1 MTDWGG
7 AMVAD
12 FIELDK
18 NSKTPVWE
26 QIYRALADAADS
38 GALAAGARLPS
49 VRELAAELR
58 VSRSPV
64 ENAYARLT
72 VEGKIE
78 SVPKSGCF
86 VARGGPAAG
95 NLRARRETEEAPPR
109 FDFRS
114 GSIDAEAADAEAWG
128 RCVRAALKRR
138 GEIIT
143 RGDPRGEPE
152 LRRALAAYAY
162 RARGVRSEAEN
173 VVVASGTQQLLFLL
187 CRALG
192 EPGRAAVASPGFEQ
206 GERILRDC
214 GWSVTRAESPE
225 AAECG
230 GAELFLE
237 ISSKR
242 PAESFARA
250 DARRKA
256 LASWAREGR
265 LLVEDD
271 YNGELRWRARPI
283 PAAQALAPDNA
294 VYIGSFSQMLLPSV
308 RIAYMALPAR
318 IAERCAAAARLY
330 DPTAGKAEQLALAEY
345 IVSGGLERHLRRCRK
360 IYLRKNRL
368 LAAELRAAFGEMAFT
383 ILESYTAAVIPCAA
397 PEAAARLA
405 AEAGAAVER
414 WEGGVALFFAGIP
427 SDDIPA
433 AVSALRGAWLGSAL
447 FPHASRGARCAV

>member
-1 MTDWGG
+1 M
-7 AMVAD
+7 
-12 FIELDK
+12 
-18 NSKTPVWE
+18 
-26 QIYRALADAADS
+26 
-38 GALAAGARLPS
+38 
-49 VRELAAELR
+49 
-58 VSRSPV
+58 
-64 ENAYARLT
+64 
-72 VEGKIE
+72 
-78 SVPKSGCF
+78 
-86 VARGGPAAG
+86 
-95 NLRARRETEEAPPR
+95 
-109 FDFRS
+109 
-114 GSIDAEAADAEAWG
+114 
-128 RCVRAALKRR
+128 
-138 GEIIT
+138 
-143 RGDPRGEPE
+143 
-152 LRRALAAYAY
+152 
-162 RARGVRSEAEN
+162 RSEAEN

-192 EPGRAAVASPGFEQ
+192 APGRAAVASPGFEQ

-225 AAECG
+225 AAERG
-230 GAELFLE
+230 GAGLFLE

-271 YNGELRWRARPI
+271 YNGELRWRARPM
-283 PAAQALAPDNA
+283 PAAQALAPENA

-308 RIAYMALPAR
+308 RIAYMALPSR
-318 IAERCAAAARLY
+318 IAERCAAAAKLY
-330 DPTAGKAEQLALAEY
+330 DPTADKAEQLALAEY

-360 IYLRKNRL
+360 IYLRKSRL
-368 LAAELRAAFGEMAFT
+368 LASELRAAFGGMDFT

-397 PEAAARLA
+397 PEEAARLA

-433 AVSALRGAWLGSAL
+433 AVSALRCAWLGSGL
-447 FPHASRGARCAV
+447 FPCASRGARCAV

>member
-1 MTDWGG
+1 M
-7 AMVAD
+7 
-12 FIELDK
+12 
-18 NSKTPVWE
+18 
-26 QIYRALADAADS
+26 
-38 GALAAGARLPS
+38 
-49 VRELAAELR
+49 
-58 VSRSPV
+58 
-64 ENAYARLT
+64 
-72 VEGKIE
+72 
-78 SVPKSGCF
+78 
-86 VARGGPAAG
+86 
-95 NLRARRETEEAPPR
+95 
-109 FDFRS
+109 
-114 GSIDAEAADAEAWG
+114 EAADAEAWG

-192 EPGRAAVASPGFEQ
+192 TPGRAAVASPGFEQ

-283 PAAQALAPDNA
+283 PAAQALAPENA

-360 IYLRKNRL
+360 IYLRKSRL
-368 LAAELRAAFGEMAFT
+368 LAAELRAAFGETDFT

-427 SDDIPA
+427 SDDISA

>member
-1 MTDWGG
+1 
-7 AMVAD
+7 MVAD

-18 NSKTPVWE
+18 NSRTPVWE
-26 QIYRALADAADS
+26 QIYRALAEAAES

-49 VRELAAELR
+49 VRELASALR

-64 ENAYARLT
+64 ENAYARLI
-72 VEGKIE
+72 VEGRAE

-86 VARGGPAAG
+86 VARGARAAEKT
-95 NLRARRETEEAPPR
+95 RERRETEEDPPR
-109 FDFRS
+109 FDFRH
-114 GSIDAEAADAEAWG
+114 GSIDAEAADVEAWG

-138 GEIIT
+138 SEIVSS
-143 RGDPRGEPE
+143 GDPRGEPE

-162 RARGVRSEAEN
+162 RARGVKSDAEN
-173 VVVASGTQQLLFLL
+173 IAVASGTQQLLFLL

-192 EPGRAAVASPGFEQ
+192 APGRAAVASPGFEQ

-214 GWSVTRAESPE
+214 RWSVMRAESLE

-230 GAELFLE
+230 GADLFLE

-250 DARRKA
+250 DTRRKA

-283 PAAQALAPDNA
+283 PAAQALAPENA

-308 RIAYMALPAR
+308 RIAYMAVPGRVAG
-318 IAERCAAAARLY
+318 RCAAAAGLY

-360 IYLRKNRL
+360 IYLRKSRM
-368 LAAELRAAFGEMAFT
+368 LAAELRAAFGEMDFT

-397 PEAAARLA
+397 PETAARLA
-405 AEAGAAVER
+405 AEAGAAVEL
-414 WEGGVALFFAGIP
+414 WDGAVALFFAGIP
-427 SDDIPA
+427 SDDVPA
-433 AVSALRGAWLGSAL
+433 AVSALRGAWRDAAL
-447 FPHASRGARCAV
+447 FPHASRGARSAV

>member
-1 MTDWGG
+1 
-7 AMVAD
+7 MVAD

-18 NSKTPVWE
+18 NSKTPVWK
-26 QIYRALADAADS
+26 QIYGSLAEAAES
-38 GALAAGARLPS
+38 GALAAGAKLPS
-49 VRELAAELR
+49 VRELAAALS

-64 ENAYARLT
+64 ENAYARLI
-72 VEGKIE
+72 VEGLAE

-86 VARGGPAAG
+86 VARRTRRSEEPKEGTKTGGAA
-95 NLRARRETEEAPPR
+95 PR
-109 FDFRS
+109 FDFRF
-114 GSIDAEAADAEAWG
+114 GTIDAEAADAEAWG
-128 RCVRAALKRR
+128 RCVRSALKRR
-138 GEIIT
+138 GEIIS
-143 RGDPRGEPE
+143 RGDPMGEPE

-162 RARGVRSEAEN
+162 RARGVKSSAEDIA
-173 VVVASGTQQLLFLL
+173 VASGTQQLLFIL

-192 EPGRAAVASPGFEQ
+192 VPGRAAVAEPGFEQ
-206 GERILRDC
+206 GERVLRDC
-214 GWSVTRAESPE
+214 GWSVTRAEGPE
-225 AAECG
+225 TAR

-242 PAESFARA
+242 PASSFARA

-308 RIAYMALPAR
+308 RIAYMAMPRAV
-318 IAERCAAAARLY
+318 AARCAEAAKLY

-360 IYLRKNRL
+360 IYLRKSRM
-368 LAAELRAAFGEMAFT
+368 LASELRSAFGGIDFH
-383 ILESYTAAVIPCAA
+383 ILESYTAAVVPCAD
-397 PEAAARLA
+397 PDEAARLA
-405 AEAGAAVER
+405 SARGAAVEV
-414 WEGGVALFFAGIP
+414 WDGAVALVFSGVP
-427 SDDIPA
+427 SGELHA
-433 AVSALRGAWLGSAL
+433 AVSALREAWLGSGL
-447 FPHASRGARCAV
+447 FPAASRGARSAI

>member
-1 MTDWGG
+1 MTDWSG

-26 QIYRALADAADS
+26 QIYRALADAAES

-49 VRELAAELR
+49 VRELAAALS

-64 ENAYARLT
+64 ENAYARLI
-72 VEGKIE
+72 VEGRAE

-86 VARGGPAAG
+86 VARGEPAAG
-95 NLRARRETEEAPPR
+95 NLRALREAEEKPPR

-138 GEIIT
+138 SEIT
-143 RGDPRGEPE
+143 SRGDPRGEPE

-192 EPGRAAVASPGFEQ
+192 APGRAAVASPGFEQ

-225 AAECG
+225 AAVCG

-271 YNGELRWRARPI
+271 YNGELRWRARPM
-283 PAAQALAPDNA
+283 PAAQALAPENA

-345 IVSGGLERHLRRCRK
+345 IVSG
-360 IYLRKNRL
+360 
-368 LAAELRAAFGEMAFT
+368 
-383 ILESYTAAVIPCAA
+383 
-397 PEAAARLA
+397 
-405 AEAGAAVER
+405 
-414 WEGGVALFFAGIP
+414 
-427 SDDIPA
+427 
-433 AVSALRGAWLGSAL
+433 
-447 FPHASRGARCAV
+447 

>member
-1 MTDWGG
+1 M
-7 AMVAD
+7 
-12 FIELDK
+12 
-18 NSKTPVWE
+18 
-26 QIYRALADAADS
+26 
-38 GALAAGARLPS
+38 
-49 VRELAAELR
+49 
-58 VSRSPV
+58 
-64 ENAYARLT
+64 
-72 VEGKIE
+72 
-78 SVPKSGCF
+78 
-86 VARGGPAAG
+86 
-95 NLRARRETEEAPPR
+95 
-109 FDFRS
+109 
-114 GSIDAEAADAEAWG
+114 
-128 RCVRAALKRR
+128 RAALKRR
-138 GEIIT
+138 SEIIT

-192 EPGRAAVASPGFEQ
+192 TPGRAAVASPGFEQ

-214 GWSVTRAESPE
+214 GWSVTRAEGPE

-368 LAAELRAAFGEMAFT
+368 LAAELRAAFGDMDFT
-383 ILESYTAAVIPCAA
+383 ILESYTAAVIPCAE

>member
-1 MTDWGG
+1 M
-7 AMVAD
+7 
-12 FIELDK
+12 
-18 NSKTPVWE
+18 
-26 QIYRALADAADS
+26 
-38 GALAAGARLPS
+38 
-49 VRELAAELR
+49 
-58 VSRSPV
+58 
-64 ENAYARLT
+64 
-72 VEGKIE
+72 
-78 SVPKSGCF
+78 
-86 VARGGPAAG
+86 
-95 NLRARRETEEAPPR
+95 
-109 FDFRS
+109 
-114 GSIDAEAADAEAWG
+114 
-128 RCVRAALKRR
+128 
-138 GEIIT
+138 
-143 RGDPRGEPE
+143 
-152 LRRALAAYAY
+152 
-162 RARGVRSEAEN
+162 RSESEN

-192 EPGRAAVASPGFEQ
+192 TPGRAAVASPGFEQ

-256 LASWAREGR
+256 LASWARGGR

-360 IYLRKNRL
+360 IYLRKSRL
-368 LAAELRAAFGEMAFT
+368 LAAELRAAFGDMDFT
-383 ILESYTAAVIPCAA
+383 ILESYTAAVIPCAE